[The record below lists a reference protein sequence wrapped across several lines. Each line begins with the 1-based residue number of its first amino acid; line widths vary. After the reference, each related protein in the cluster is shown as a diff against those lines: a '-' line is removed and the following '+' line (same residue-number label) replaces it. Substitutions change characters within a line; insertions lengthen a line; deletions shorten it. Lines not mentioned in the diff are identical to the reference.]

1 MKIVICNSKN
11 WFNLDA
17 NNESSFSINI
27 IKHKKDLTK
36 DFLDSIS
43 PDYIFFVH
51 WSFIVPSEIYS
62 NFECI
67 VFHTAPLPYG
77 RGGTPI
83 QNLILEGF
91 KTAPLCALRMIGEL
105 DSGPIYEKR
114 EISLD
119 GSLSDIFSRL
129 NYAINILIRN
139 ISRGNIVPS
148 EQVGKPHVFK
158 KLTKESNELPSNIS
172 LLQLYDRIRML
183 DHEDYPNPF
192 LISGDLK
199 FEFFNAELDD
209 DAITV
214 KCRISKC

>member
-91 KTAPLCALRMIGEL
+91 KTAPVCALRMIGEL

-158 KLTKESNELPSNIS
+158 KLTKENNELPSNIS

-199 FEFFNAELDD
+199 FEFFNAEPDD

>member
-91 KTAPLCALRMIGEL
+91 KTAPVCALRMIGEL

-158 KLTKESNELPSNIS
+158 KLTKENNELPSNIS

-199 FEFFNAELDD
+199 FEFFNAEPGD

>member
-83 QNLILEGF
+83 QNLILERF
-91 KTAPLCALRMIGEL
+91 KTAPVCALRMIGEL

-158 KLTKESNELPSNIS
+158 KLTKENNELPSNIS

-199 FEFFNAELDD
+199 FEFFNAEPDD

>member
-91 KTAPLCALRMIGEL
+91 KTAPVCALRMIGEL

-148 EQVGKPHVFK
+148 EQEGKPHVFK
-158 KLTKESNELPSNIS
+158 KLTKENNELPSNIS

-199 FEFFNAELDD
+199 FEFFNAEPDN